1 MKLLGE
7 YICWVMV
14 IVMTLFFVNWSIEIL
29 IGG

>member
-7 YICWVMV
+7 YICWTAV